1 MSLRLLSLAVLPVL
15 ISACGG
21 GGGGSSSPSPT
32 PPPGNQNTAPTL
44 SPLSDVAVVEG
55 EVAVVAVSAS
65 DSDGDTLTYAL
76 TGSDAALFTLDASN
90 NVSFAQAPDFE
101 RPSDANADNAYELTV
116 RVNDPSN
123 ASDSASF
130 TVSVTDALDGRV
142 VDGPIRGA
150 QVELSATNAQS
161 AQIVTTDADGYF
173 NFGDVLTV
181 SGQRITV
188 SGGTDTFT
196 DSALTDTVFIGSV
209 GDGSQ
214 IAQVNAITTVL
225 AAASSGETTRVLS
238 ALSIALTPSEVA
250 RADIWRLAE
259 SGDEAAEQAQRVNFQ
274 LAVLFSTVN
283 SLVADAASS
292 IDVTEAVA
300 SEVVALAVM
309 SNEPLSLASEA
320 TLTTLIS
327 ESLTVLGV
335 SALDET
341 VREALASALADLNT
355 VLAEDAIEPTS
366 NLAREVA
373 SAVQTV
379 FQASVV
385 TLASNSD
392 TLAFA
397 SEASPNTLFSNIDTG
412 VGTADT
418 DEDGLA
424 DVLDADDDGD
434 DVRDGDDAFPLDGA
448 ETADT
453 DGDGVGDNADA
464 FPTDASETQ
473 DSDNDGVGD
482 NSDAFPNDET
492 EVSDSDDDGVGDNSD
507 VFPNDPTE
515 TADSDSD
522 GVGDNADAFPNDSGE
537 TLDSDGD
544 GVGDNADAFPDDA
557 SETADT
563 DGDGV
568 GDNSDAFPQ
577 DPSEVVDSDS
587 DGVGD
592 NADAFPNDPNET
604 ADTDGD
610 GVGDN
615 ADAFPEDPA
624 ETVDSDSDGVG
635 DNSDAFPNDPNETAD
650 TDGDGVGD
658 NADAFPEDPA
668 ETVDSDSDGVGD
680 NSDAFPNDPNETLD
694 TDGDGVGD
702 NADAF
707 PEDPDET
714 VDSDSD
720 GVGDNSDAFPN
731 DPNETLDTDG
741 DGIGN
746 NADEDD
752 DGDGIKDADDAA
764 PLDPNVGLVV
774 SGQLILNPD
783 IVLDSDTNN
792 PNNVF
797 ERNNIVGDFSPDP
810 ASAQSLTSPFILHGY
825 VNRPLAGSA
834 GPLRTEGD
842 DDDFFIVDALAGQ
855 RFILE
860 IPDDAQDLDFYLFNE
875 SGVIVAA
882 SENPPGFVDADG
894 FQEVLTAPS
903 TGRYFL
909 NVYAYSFQGFPT
921 ASNYT
926 VTTDFKG
933 APGAQRYVRAGEVI
947 VGLKAS
953 RDSSPMARA
962 RAFDDVAS
970 RHSLRPSLDSQG
982 KFRLM
987 RSTTKGA
994 GVKRGSSH
1002 AKFAAL
1008 ASQDLRDMSEVAHMV
1023 KALVKDPAVEVAEPN
1038 YRYFRHATT
1047 NDPLLGQMW
1056 HLEQVNTST
1065 AWDTTTGAPEV
1076 VIAVIDAGNLAQHP
1090 DFLGQTTEGYDF
1102 VSDVDNYDGDGID
1115 ADPEDATP
1123 LFDECAQ
1130 DDTFYH
1136 GAHIAGTIGATGNNA
1151 EGIAGLAYTSKLM
1164 HLRVLDGD
1172 CGGSTYDVY
1181 QALLYAIGAEND
1193 SGTVPNNPADVV
1205 NMSLGGGGSS
1215 PIFQDAVNQAAA
1227 QGVIVVASS
1236 GNDGASQVSYP
1247 AAYDNTFAI
1256 GATGLT
1262 GAIASYS
1269 NQGPRLD
1276 LVAPGGGNGGGVLS
1290 LNKVKD
1296 FLGNPLLTYSTA
1308 QGTSMSAPH
1317 AAAIF
1322 ALMKSVHPNLTT
1334 ERLEAL
1340 LASGALTDDI
1350 GDPGFDNESGWGL
1363 LKADKAVEV
1372 ALADA
1377 NGTFVLPA
1385 RLLLS
1390 TSQLYFGGATTTAMI
1405 SGTNPGETGL
1415 EVTSIDV
1422 GASWITVSERTDA
1435 ALGEVGRWD
1444 ISVNRAGLAP
1454 GFYSSLVTY
1463 NATDDAGNDLVSNL
1477 TVSLRVGKSSGGD
1490 LGAINV
1496 FVTDADTGATV
1507 ASSVVTQADG
1517 YQYQIGLPNAGSYQI
1532 TASTDTNGDSIS
1544 CENGEAC
1551 GRLGGLETPQTLE
1564 LSGSQSDLDITV
1576 RLPVEN

>member
-1 MSLRLLSLAVLPVL
+1 MSLRLLHLVVLPAL

-21 GGGGSSSPSPT
+21 GGGGSSSPAPI
-32 PPPGNQNTAPTL
+32 PPPSNQNTAPTL
-44 SPLSDVAVVEG
+44 SALNDVAVVEG
-55 EVAVVAVSAS
+55 EVAVVTVSAS
-65 DSDGDTLTYAL
+65 DRDGDTLTYAL
-76 TGSDAALFTLDASN
+76 AGSDAALFTLDASN
-90 NVSFAQAPDFE
+90 NVSFSQAPDFE

-123 ASDSASF
+123 ASDSASL

-142 VDGPIRGA
+142 VDGPIRDA
-150 QVELSATNAQS
+150 QVELSATSAQS
-161 AQIVTTDADGYF
+161 AQTVTTDADGYY

-188 SGGTDTFT
+188 RGGTDSFT
-196 DSALTDTVFIGSV
+196 DNALSDTLFIGSV
-209 GDGSQ
+209 GNDSQ

-225 AAASSGETTRVLS
+225 ASASSGENTKVLS

-259 SGDEAAEQAQRVNFQ
+259 SGDEVAGQAQRVNFQ

-283 SLVADAASS
+283 NLVADAASS
-292 IDVTEAVA
+292 IDVTKKVA

-327 ESLTVLGV
+327 ESLSILGV
-335 SALDET
+335 SALDEA

-366 NLAREVA
+366 NLSREVA
-373 SAVQTV
+373 SAVQTA
-379 FQASVV
+379 FQTSVV
-385 TLASNSD
+385 TLASDSN

-397 SEASPNTLFSNIDTG
+397 SEASPNILFSDIDAG
-412 VGTADT
+412 AEAADT

-464 FPTDASETQ
+464 FPDDASETQ

-507 VFPNDPTE
+507 AFPNDPSE
-515 TADSDSD
+515 AADSDGD
-522 GVGDNADAFPNDSGE
+522 GVGDNADVFPDDAGE
-537 TLDSDGD
+537 TLDSDGDGIGDNADAFPGDASETTDTDGD
-544 GVGDNADAFPDDA
+544 GVGDNADAFPQDE
-557 SETADT
+557 SET
-563 DGDGV
+563 
-568 GDNSDAFPQ
+568 
-577 DPSEVVDSDS
+577 VDSDS

-604 ADTDGD
+604 I
-610 GVGDN
+610 
-615 ADAFPEDPA
+615 
-624 ETVDSDSDGVG
+624 
-635 DNSDAFPNDPNETAD
+635 
-650 TDGDGVGD
+650 
-658 NADAFPEDPA
+658 
-668 ETVDSDSDGVGD
+668 
-680 NSDAFPNDPNETLD
+680 
-694 TDGDGVGD
+694 
-702 NADAF
+702 
-707 PEDPDET
+707 
-714 VDSDSD
+714 
-720 GVGDNSDAFPN
+720 
-731 DPNETLDTDG
+731 DTDG

-746 NADEDD
+746 NTDEDD
-752 DGDGIKDADDAA
+752 DGDGVSDEDDAA
-764 PLDPNVGLVV
+764 PLDPDVIGLVV
-774 SGQLILNPD
+774 SGQLNLNPD

-792 PNNVF
+792 PDNAF
-797 ERNNIVGDFSPDP
+797 SRNNIVGNFSPDP
-810 ASAQSLTSPFILHGY
+810 ASAQPLVSPFIVHGY
-825 VNRPLAGSA
+825 VNRPLAGAS
-834 GPLRTEGD
+834 GPLQVEGD
-842 DDDFFIVDALAGQ
+842 EDDFFVVDALAGQ
-855 RFILE
+855 RFILD

-875 SGVIVAA
+875 SGAMVAA

-903 TGRYFL
+903 NGLYFL

-933 APGAQRYVRAGEVI
+933 APGAQRSVRAGEVI
-947 VGLKAS
+947 VGLKVS
-953 RDSSPMARA
+953 RDGGRVVRA
-962 RAFDDVAS
+962 QAFDDVAS
-970 RHSLRPSLDSQG
+970 RHSLTPSKNSEG

-987 RSTTKGA
+987 RVKAKGA
-994 GVKRGSSH
+994 HNKRDATH
-1002 AKFAAL
+1002 KTFASL
-1008 ASQDLRDMSEVAHMV
+1008 ASQELRDASEVAHMV
-1023 KALVKDPAVEVAEPN
+1023 KALLKDPAVEFAEPN
-1038 YRYFRHATT
+1038 YRHYRHATT
-1047 NDPLLGQMW
+1047 DDPLLAQMW
-1056 HLEQVNTST
+1056 HLQQVNASA

-1076 VIAVIDAGNLAQHP
+1076 VVAVIDAGNLAEHP

-1102 VSDVDNYDGDGID
+1102 VSDNNNYDGDGID
-1115 ADPEDATP
+1115 ADPEDSTP
-1123 LFDECAQ
+1123 LFDDCAQ
-1130 DDTFYH
+1130 NDTFYH

-1151 EGIAGLAYTSKLM
+1151 EGIAGLSYTSKLM
-1164 HLRVLDGD
+1164 HLRALNGD
-1172 CGGSTYDVY
+1172 CGGSTYDIY

-1236 GNDGASQVSYP
+1236 GNEGASQVSYP
-1247 AAYDNTFAI
+1247 AAYDNAFAI

-1262 GAIASYS
+1262 GTVASYS

-1276 LVAPGGGNGGGVLS
+1276 LVTPGGGSGGGVLS
-1290 LNKVKD
+1290 LNKVAD
-1296 FLGNPLLTYSTA
+1296 AEGNPELTYTSA

-1322 ALMKSVHPNLTT
+1322 ALMKSVYPDLTT
-1334 ERLEAL
+1334 ERLEVL

-1390 TSQLYFGGATTTAMI
+1390 TSQLYFGGATTSATV
-1405 SGTNPGETGL
+1405 SGINPGEAGL
-1415 EVTSIDV
+1415 EVMSIDV
-1422 GASWITVSERTDA
+1422 GASWITVIERTDA
-1435 ALGEVGRWD
+1435 AVGEVGRWD
-1444 ISVNRAGLAP
+1444 ISVNREGLAP
-1454 GFYSSLVTY
+1454 GFYSSLVIY

-1477 TVSLRVGKSSGGD
+1477 TVSLRVGKRSDGD

-1496 FVTDADTGATV
+1496 FVTDVDSGTTV
-1507 ASSVVTQADG
+1507 SSIVVTQADG
-1517 YQYQIGLPNAGSYQI
+1517 YQYRIGVPSTGSYQI
-1532 TASTDTNGDSIS
+1532 TASTDTNGDGIR

-1551 GRLGGLETPQTLE
+1551 GRFGGLETPQTLD
-1564 LSGSQSDLDITV
+1564 LSSGQTDLDITM
-1576 RLPVEN
+1576 RLPLEN

>member
-1 MSLRLLSLAVLPVL
+1 MSLRLLHLVVLPAL

-21 GGGGSSSPSPT
+21 GGGGSSSPAPI
-32 PPPGNQNTAPTL
+32 PPPSNQNTAPTL
-44 SPLSDVAVVEG
+44 SALNDVAVVEG
-55 EVAVVAVSAS
+55 EVAVVTVSAS
-65 DSDGDTLTYAL
+65 DRDGDTLTYAL
-76 TGSDAALFTLDASN
+76 AGSDAALFTLDASN
-90 NVSFAQAPDFE
+90 NVSFSQAPDFE

-123 ASDSASF
+123 ASDSASL

-142 VDGPIRGA
+142 VDGPIRDA
-150 QVELSATNAQS
+150 QVELSATSAQS
-161 AQIVTTDADGYF
+161 AQTVTTDADGYY

-188 SGGTDTFT
+188 RGGTDSFT
-196 DSALTDTVFIGSV
+196 DNALSDTVFIGSV
-209 GDGSQ
+209 GNDSQ

-225 AAASSGETTRVLS
+225 ASASSGENTKVLS

-259 SGDEAAEQAQRVNFQ
+259 SGDEVAGQAQRVNFQ

-283 SLVADAASS
+283 NLVADAASS
-292 IDVTEAVA
+292 IDVTKKVA

-327 ESLTVLGV
+327 ESLSVLGV
-335 SALDET
+335 SALDEA

-366 NLAREVA
+366 NLSREVA
-373 SAVQTV
+373 SAVQTA
-379 FQASVV
+379 FQTSVV
-385 TLASNSD
+385 TLASDSD

-397 SEASPNTLFSNIDTG
+397 SEASPNILFSDISAG
-412 VGTADT
+412 AEAADT

-464 FPTDASETQ
+464 FPDDASETR

-507 VFPNDPTE
+507 AFPNDPSE
-515 TADSDSD
+515 AADSDGD
-522 GVGDNADAFPNDSGE
+522 GVGDNADVFPDDAGE
-537 TLDSDGD
+537 TLDSDGDGIGDNADAFPVDASETTDTDGD
-544 GVGDNADAFPDDA
+544 GVGDNADAFPQDE
-557 SETADT
+557 SET
-563 DGDGV
+563 
-568 GDNSDAFPQ
+568 
-577 DPSEVVDSDS
+577 VDSDS

-604 ADTDGD
+604 I
-610 GVGDN
+610 
-615 ADAFPEDPA
+615 
-624 ETVDSDSDGVG
+624 
-635 DNSDAFPNDPNETAD
+635 
-650 TDGDGVGD
+650 
-658 NADAFPEDPA
+658 
-668 ETVDSDSDGVGD
+668 
-680 NSDAFPNDPNETLD
+680 
-694 TDGDGVGD
+694 
-702 NADAF
+702 
-707 PEDPDET
+707 
-714 VDSDSD
+714 
-720 GVGDNSDAFPN
+720 
-731 DPNETLDTDG
+731 DTDG

-746 NADEDD
+746 NTDEDD
-752 DGDGIKDADDAA
+752 DGDGVSDEDDAA
-764 PLDPNVGLVV
+764 PLDPDVIGLVV
-774 SGQLILNPD
+774 SGQLNLNPD

-792 PNNVF
+792 PDNAF
-797 ERNNIVGDFSPDP
+797 SRNNIVGNFSPDP
-810 ASAQSLTSPFILHGY
+810 ASAQPLVSPFIVHGY
-825 VNRPLAGSA
+825 VNRPLAGAS
-834 GPLRTEGD
+834 GPLQVEGD
-842 DDDFFIVDALAGQ
+842 EDDFFVVDALAGQ
-855 RFILE
+855 RFILD

-875 SGVIVAA
+875 SGAMVAA

-903 TGRYFL
+903 NGLYFL
-909 NVYAYSFQGFPT
+909 NVYAYSFQDFPT

-933 APGAQRYVRAGEVI
+933 APGAQRSVRAGEVI
-947 VGLKAS
+947 VGLKVS
-953 RDSSPMARA
+953 RDGGRVVRA
-962 RAFDDVAS
+962 QAFDDVAS
-970 RHSLRPSLDSQG
+970 RHSLTPSKNSEG

-987 RSTTKGA
+987 RVEAKGA
-994 GVKRGSSH
+994 HNKRDATH
-1002 AKFAAL
+1002 KTFASL
-1008 ASQDLRDMSEVAHMV
+1008 ASQELRDASEVAHMV
-1023 KALVKDPAVEVAEPN
+1023 KALLKDPAVEFAEPN
-1038 YRYFRHATT
+1038 YRHYRHATT
-1047 NDPLLGQMW
+1047 DDPLLAQMW
-1056 HLEQVNTST
+1056 HLQQVNASA

-1076 VIAVIDAGNLAQHP
+1076 VVAVIDAGNLAEHP

-1102 VSDVDNYDGDGID
+1102 VSDNNNYDGDGID
-1115 ADPEDATP
+1115 ADPEDSTP
-1123 LFDECAQ
+1123 LFDDCAQ

-1151 EGIAGLAYTSKLM
+1151 EGIAGLSYTSKLM
-1164 HLRVLDGD
+1164 HLRALNGD
-1172 CGGSTYDVY
+1172 CGGSTYDIY

-1236 GNDGASQVSYP
+1236 GNEGASQVSYP
-1247 AAYDNTFAI
+1247 AAYDNAFAI

-1262 GAIASYS
+1262 GTVASYS

-1276 LVAPGGGNGGGVLS
+1276 LVTPGGGSGGGVLS
-1290 LNKVKD
+1290 LNKVAD
-1296 FLGNPLLTYSTA
+1296 AEGNPELTYTSA

-1322 ALMKSVHPNLTT
+1322 ALMKSVYPDLTT
-1334 ERLEAL
+1334 ERLEVL

-1390 TSQLYFGGATTTAMI
+1390 TSQLYFGGATTSATV
-1405 SGTNPGETGL
+1405 SGINPGEAGL
-1415 EVTSIDV
+1415 EVMSIDV
-1422 GASWITVSERTDA
+1422 GASWITVIERTDA
-1435 ALGEVGRWD
+1435 AVGEVGRWD
-1444 ISVNRAGLAP
+1444 ISVNREGLAP
-1454 GFYSSLVTY
+1454 GFYSSLVIY

-1477 TVSLRVGKSSGGD
+1477 TVSLRVGKRSDGD

-1496 FVTDADTGATV
+1496 FVTDVDSGTTV
-1507 ASSVVTQADG
+1507 SSIVVTQADG
-1517 YQYQIGLPNAGSYQI
+1517 YQYRIGVPSTGSYQI
-1532 TASTDTNGDSIS
+1532 TASTDTNGDGIR

-1551 GRLGGLETPQTLE
+1551 GRFGGLETPQTLD
-1564 LSGSQSDLDITV
+1564 LSSGQTDLDITM
-1576 RLPVEN
+1576 RLPLEN

>member
-1 MSLRLLSLAVLPVL
+1 MSLKLLPFILLPAL

-21 GGGGSSSPSPT
+21 GGGGGSSPTPA

-44 SPLSDVAVVEG
+44 SALSDVAVVEG

-65 DSDGDTLTYAL
+65 DADGDALTYAL
-76 TGSDAALFTLDASN
+76 AGSDAALFTLDASN
-90 NVSFAQAPDFE
+90 NVTFAQAPDFE
-101 RPSDANADNAYELTV
+101 RPSDANADNVYELTV
-116 RVNDPSN
+116 RVSDPSN

-142 VDGPIRGA
+142 VDGPIRDA
-150 QVELSATNAQS
+150 QVELSATSAQS
-161 AQIVTTDADGYF
+161 AQTVTTDADGYF
-173 NFGDVLTV
+173 IFGDVLTF

-188 SGGTDTFT
+188 RGGTDSFT
-196 DSALTDTVFIGSV
+196 DNALTDAVFIGSV
-209 GDGSQ
+209 GDDSQ

-225 AAASSGETTRVLS
+225 AAASAGEHAQVLS

-259 SGDEAAEQAQRVNFQ
+259 GGDQAAAQAQRVNFQ

-283 SLVADAASS
+283 NLVGNAASP

-300 SEVVALAVM
+300 SEVVALAVV
-309 SNEPLSLASEA
+309 STEPLSLVSEA
-320 TLTTLIS
+320 TLTTLIN
-327 ESLTVLGV
+327 ESLTVLGI
-335 SALDET
+335 SALDGA
-341 VREALASALADLNT
+341 VREALVSALADLNT

-373 SAVQTV
+373 SAVQTS
-379 FQASVV
+379 FQMSVV
-385 TLASNSD
+385 TLASDSD

-397 SEASPNTLFSNIDTG
+397 SEVSPNTLFSDID
-412 VGTADT
+412 VGAEAADT

-434 DVRDGDDAFPLDGA
+434 NVRDGDDAFPLNGT

-507 VFPNDPTE
+507 AFPNDPTE

-568 GDNSDAFPQ
+568 GDNADAFPQ
-577 DPSEVVDSDS
+577 DASETADS
-587 DGVGD
+587 DGDNVGD
-592 NADAFPNDPNET
+592 NA
-604 ADTDGD
+604 
-610 GVGDN
+610 
-615 ADAFPEDPA
+615 
-624 ETVDSDSDGVG
+624 
-635 DNSDAFPNDPNETAD
+635 
-650 TDGDGVGD
+650 
-658 NADAFPEDPA
+658 
-668 ETVDSDSDGVGD
+668 
-680 NSDAFPNDPNETLD
+680 
-694 TDGDGVGD
+694 
-702 NADAF
+702 
-707 PEDPDET
+707 
-714 VDSDSD
+714 
-720 GVGDNSDAFPN
+720 DAFPN

-746 NADEDD
+746 NTDEDD
-752 DGDGIKDADDAA
+752 DGDGVNDEDDAA
-764 PLDPNVGLVV
+764 PLDPEVSGLFI
-774 SGQLILNPD
+774 SGQLSLNPE
-783 IVLDSDTNN
+783 IVVDSDTNN
-792 PNNVF
+792 PENAF
-797 ERNNIVGDFSPDP
+797 ARNNIVGNFSPDP
-810 ASAQSLTSPFILHGY
+810 ATAQPLVSPFILHGY
-825 VNRPLAGSA
+825 VNRPLAGAS
-834 GPLRTEGD
+834 GPLQTEGD

-875 SGVIVAA
+875 SGTIVAA

-903 TGRYFL
+903 AGRYFL

-926 VTTDFKG
+926 VTTDFRG
-933 APGAQRYVRAGEVI
+933 APGAQRSVRAGEVI
-947 VGLKAS
+947 VGLKADRDNS
-953 RDSSPMARA
+953 RLARS

-970 RHSLRPSLDSQG
+970 RHSLTPSLNSDG

-987 RSTTKGA
+987 RVKEKVAHTKRDA
-994 GVKRGSSH
+994 TRT
-1002 AKFAAL
+1002 KFAAL
-1008 ASQDLRDMSEVAHMV
+1008 ASQELRDASEVAHMI
-1023 KALVKDPAVEVAEPN
+1023 KALAKDPAVEFAEPN
-1038 YRYFRHATT
+1038 YRHYRHATT
-1047 NDPLLGQMW
+1047 DDPLLAQMW

-1076 VIAVIDAGNLAQHP
+1076 VVAVIDAGNLAEHP
-1090 DFLGQTTEGYDF
+1090 DFLGQTAEGYDF
-1102 VSDVDNYDGDGID
+1102 VSDVNNYDGDGID

-1123 LFDECAQ
+1123 LFDDCAQ

-1151 EGIAGLAYTSKLM
+1151 EGIAGLSYTSKLM
-1164 HLRVLDGD
+1164 HLRALDGD
-1172 CGGSTYDVY
+1172 CGGSTYDIY

-1215 PIFQDAVNQAAA
+1215 PIFQEAVNQAAA

-1236 GNDGASQVSYP
+1236 GNEGASTVSYP

-1262 GAIASYS
+1262 GTVASYS

-1276 LVAPGGGNGGGVLS
+1276 LVTPGGGNGGGVLS
-1290 LNKVKD
+1290 LNKVAD
-1296 FLGNPLLTYSTA
+1296 AEGNPELTYTSA

-1322 ALMKSVHPNLTT
+1322 ALMKSVYPDLTT
-1334 ERLEAL
+1334 ERLEVL

-1372 ALADA
+1372 AVADA

-1390 TSQLYFGGATTTAMI
+1390 TSQLYFGGATTTAII
-1405 SGTNPGETGL
+1405 SGTNPGEAGL

-1422 GASWITVSERTDA
+1422 GASWITVSERTDEA
-1435 ALGEVGRWD
+1435 VGEVGRWD
-1444 ISVNRAGLAP
+1444 ISVNREGLDP
-1454 GFYSSLVTY
+1454 GFYSGRVTY

-1477 TVSLRVGKSSGGD
+1477 TVSLRVGKTTGGD

-1496 FVTDADTGATV
+1496 FVTDVDSGATV

-1517 YQYQIGLPNAGSYQI
+1517 YQYRIGVPSAGSYRI
-1532 TASTDTNGDSIS
+1532 TASTDTNGDGIS

-1551 GRLGGLETPQTLE
+1551 GRFGGLETPQTLE
-1564 LSGSQSDLDITV
+1564 LSTGQSDLDITV